1 MGIHSFHASVFD
13 TLEFDIQRK
22 RQKQSEDELRA
33 AFGYRHLHPNGL
45 RLLICTP
52 PR

>member
-22 RQKQSEDELRA
+22 RQKQSEDE
-33 AFGYRHLHPNGL
+33 P
-45 RLLICTP
+45 RLDTAISIPTDCGF
-52 PR
+52 